1 MKTREVLSAA
11 QTLAGTGLFRPVRPA
26 QYVRMVQLARHWGA
40 SPAAACAIAALRAP
54 HQSAVVDEIGCLSW
68 PEVDG
73 AANAVAGALKGQ
85 GVGTT
90 SVVGLMSRN
99 HRYFVEAALAVSK
112 LGADLV
118 LLNTDFG
125 PGQLREVLER
135 EEISAAIFD
144 SEFAS
149 AFDTVGFDGVS
160 FDASEIQRAALKP
173 NYPTPDPPK
182 RPCRIVLMT
191 SGTTGVPKVAQ
202 RSSIAPPVEI
212 VLSAFSQLPL
222 RRSNGLFSP
231 LGLPAFGFGFL
242 GFALLLQGT
251 LVVRRRFD
259 PEAVLADIADHGAT
273 TLVAVPVM
281 LQRILALPEPTLRRY
296 DTSSLRAIVCSG
308 SALSA
313 DLATKV
319 MDAFGEILY
328 DLYGST
334 EVGWAAMAGP
344 SDLRSAPGTVGR
356 PPRRTE
362 VAVLDDEGR
371 SVTTGD
377 NGRIFIGG
385 GMTFD
390 GYTDGAESSRSQ
402 G

>member
-54 HQSAVVDEIGCLSW
+54 HQSAVVDEMGCLSW
-68 PEVDG
+68 REVDG

-160 FDASEIQRAALKP
+160 FDESEIQRAALKP

-182 RPCRIVLMT
+182 RPGRIVLMT
-191 SGTTGVPKVAQ
+191 SGTTGVPKGAQ
-202 RSSIAPPVEI
+202 RS
-212 VLSAFSQLPL
+212 L
-222 RRSNGLFSP
+222 
-231 LGLPAFGFGFL
+231 
-242 GFALLLQGT
+242 
-251 LVVRRRFD
+251 
-259 PEAVLADIADHGAT
+259 
-273 TLVAVPVM
+273 
-281 LQRILALPEPTLRRY
+281 
-296 DTSSLRAIVCSG
+296 SLR
-308 SALSA
+308 
-313 DLATKV
+313 
-319 MDAFGEILY
+319 
-328 DLYGST
+328 
-334 EVGWAAMAGP
+334 P
-344 SDLRSAPGTVGR
+344 
-356 PPRRTE
+356 
-362 VAVLDDEGR
+362 
-371 SVTTGD
+371 
-377 NGRIFIGG
+377 
-385 GMTFD
+385 
-390 GYTDGAESSRSQ
+390 SRSC
-402 G
+402 